1 MNAVEPE
8 YALCSDSPYDT
19 EQAPPFNALRLIRRL
34 ISGLPIVLLAAVL
47 GAVSGFGLL
56 RALPRSYTSSVSI
69 LLDPKRPGAYG
80 ADTEFGN
87 SFVDVAKIADVEL
100 VLVSSPVLLRVVQDE
115 QLASLPAFGDASPSL
130 LERIL
135 PAAPEHKAHP
145 PETVE
150 MRENRAIRTLRRMI
164 RTARVGATYVVN
176 VDVTAPTAE
185 AAQQIASDVAHTYIA
200 EQSEAKYEAVQHDT
214 ALLTQRVTEQRAAL
228 TRSSG
233 AVEALRQSLGV
244 ASIDAAS
251 DSTVDRASITDINRE
266 LTAAEGELASAQAHY
281 TQALRAN
288 HGGGADGLSA
298 VTASPAIA
306 ALRARQSEAAERLA
320 NLSVRY
326 AADYPER
333 KQAERDVQAID
344 RDISAEISRTVSAL
358 RNDYQTALMHRDV
371 LKQQLATLVR
381 TVNAAA
387 SAEGRT
393 ELQDAERVA
402 AADKLTYEASLAQLR
417 EVQQQQDRQDVEARI
432 ISGPDL
438 PDRPSAPKPL
448 VIIGATTFLAM
459 MVAAAGVLAVLL
471 MRVRVDNVVEAEQD
485 LALPML
491 ASIPYLT
498 KLQLREAGIPPSIP
512 NYLAANPYS
521 MFAESFRVLR
531 LRLAKTI
538 GRSPSQVVQITS
550 AVQGEGKSAVAT
562 SLAISAATS
571 GIRTVLVDLD
581 LYNPEASRLLEFDT
595 ADGVVELLNGSVA
608 KALALRSYRSIPLRA
623 ITAGSIQNRNPSLI
637 ESEKL
642 QTLIAELREEF
653 DLIILD
659 TPPVL
664 AISDPL
670 FVAQLVDAT
679 VMVIAWRATPQA
691 LVAEAI
697 RALRKTRAP
706 LAGLLL
712 NKVHLKRSATYRY
725 GYYTSPRYR
734 IAA

>member
-1 MNAVEPE
+1 
-8 YALCSDSPYDT
+8 
-19 EQAPPFNALRLIRRL
+19 
-34 ISGLPIVLLAAVL
+34 
-47 GAVSGFGLL
+47 
-56 RALPRSYTSSVSI
+56 
-69 LLDPKRPGAYG
+69 
-80 ADTEFGN
+80 
-87 SFVDVAKIADVEL
+87 
-100 VLVSSPVLLRVVQDE
+100 
-115 QLASLPAFGDASPSL
+115 
-130 LERIL
+130 
-135 PAAPEHKAHP
+135 
-145 PETVE
+145 
-150 MRENRAIRTLRRMI
+150 
-164 RTARVGATYVVN
+164 
-176 VDVTAPTAE
+176 
-185 AAQQIASDVAHTYIA
+185 
-200 EQSEAKYEAVQHDT
+200 
-214 ALLTQRVTEQRAAL
+214 
-228 TRSSG
+228 
-233 AVEALRQSLGV
+233 
-244 ASIDAAS
+244 
-251 DSTVDRASITDINRE
+251 
-266 LTAAEGELASAQAHY
+266 
-281 TQALRAN
+281 
-288 HGGGADGLSA
+288 
-298 VTASPAIA
+298 
-306 ALRARQSEAAERLA
+306 
-320 NLSVRY
+320 
-326 AADYPER
+326 
-333 KQAERDVQAID
+333 
-344 RDISAEISRTVSAL
+344 
-358 RNDYQTALMHRDV
+358 
-371 LKQQLATLVR
+371 
-381 TVNAAA
+381 
-387 SAEGRT
+387 
-393 ELQDAERVA
+393 
-402 AADKLTYEASLAQLR
+402 
-417 EVQQQQDRQDVEARI
+417 
-432 ISGPDL
+432 
-438 PDRPSAPKPL
+438 
-448 VIIGATTFLAM
+448 
-459 MVAAAGVLAVLL
+459 
-471 MRVRVDNVVEAEQD
+471 
-485 LALPML
+485 LPML

-538 GRSPSQVVQITS
+538 GSSPSQVVQITS